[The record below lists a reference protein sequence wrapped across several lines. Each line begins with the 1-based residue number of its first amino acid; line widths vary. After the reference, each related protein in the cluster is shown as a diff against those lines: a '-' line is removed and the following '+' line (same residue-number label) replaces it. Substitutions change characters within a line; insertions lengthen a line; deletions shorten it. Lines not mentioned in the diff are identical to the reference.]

1 MPYFDLY
8 YYTPAESEAPY
19 MTKTTLNSKEMLAKL
34 VSFDTT
40 SVKSNLALIHWVQGY
55 LEEYG
60 VKSHLVYDE
69 TKNKANLHAIVGP
82 AEKAGIVLSGH
93 TDVVPVEG
101 QAWDSDPFE
110 LREQNDLLYARG
122 TCDMKGFIAVAL
134 SKLPEM
140 VKKPLNSPIH
150 FALSYDEEL
159 GCLGAHSLADHIAQ
173 ASVKP
178 KLCVVGEPT
187 LMKTITGHKGICDL
201 ECTVHGKESHSSL
214 APYSVNAVEYAA
226 ELIAHTKSIARRI
239 QNEGPFNRQFDPP
252 FTTVHVGVIKG
263 GTALNIVPN
272 HCEFAIE
279 VRNIPEVNSEDIL
292 EEIRQFAFRHLE
304 PRMKEIDP
312 KTGFDFKYTAG
323 VHSFDIANDN
333 PMVDFVLSLSGA
345 NATEKVSFATEAG
358 IFHNKGIPTVVCGP
372 GSIAQAHKPNEF
384 IAREQLVKCEN
395 FMDRLL
401 DKLRTAA

>member
-1 MPYFDLY
+1 
-8 YYTPAESEAPY
+8 
-19 MTKTTLNSKEMLAKL
+19 MTKTVLSSQEMLARL

-40 SVKSNLALIHWVQGY
+40 SVKTNLELIHWVQNY

-60 VKSHLVYDE
+60 IKSTLIHDE

-82 AEKAGIVLSGH
+82 ADIPGVVLSGH

-101 QAWDSDPFE
+101 QAWDSDPFK

-140 VKKPLNSPIH
+140 VKKPLKSPIH

-159 GCLGAHSLADHIAQ
+159 GCLGAHSLAEYIGKMP
-173 ASVKP
+173 VKP

-187 LMKTITGHKGICDL
+187 SMKTITGHKGICDL

-214 APYSVNAVEYAA
+214 APYAVNAVEYAA
-226 ELIAHTKSIARRI
+226 ELIAYAKSVARRI
-239 QNEGPFNRQFDPP
+239 ANEGPFNKQFDPP
-252 FTTVHVGVIKG
+252 FTTVHVGLVHG

-272 HCEFAIE
+272 KCEFSLE
-279 VRNIPEVNSEDIL
+279 VRNIPEVDSEAVI
-292 EEIRQFAFRHLE
+292 EEIRQYAFKNLE
-304 PRMKEIDP
+304 PRMKDIDP
-312 KTGFDFKYTAG
+312 KTGFEFKYTAG

-333 PMVDFVLSLSGA
+333 PMVDLVLSLSGA
-345 NATEKVSFATEAG
+345 NSTEKVSFATEAG
-358 IFHNKGIPTVVCGP
+358 IFAHEGIPTVVCGP

-384 IAREQLVKCEN
+384 IAKEQLLKCEN

>member
-1 MPYFDLY
+1 
-8 YYTPAESEAPY
+8 
-19 MTKTTLNSKEMLAKL
+19 MTKTVLSSQEMLAKL

-40 SVKSNLALIHWVQGY
+40 SVKTNLELIHWVQGY

-60 VKSHLVYDE
+60 IRSTLIHDE

-82 AEKAGIVLSGH
+82 ADKPGVVLSGH

-101 QAWDSDPFE
+101 QAWDSDPFK
-110 LREQNDLLYARG
+110 LREQNEMLYARG

-140 VKKPLNSPIH
+140 VKKPLKSPIH

-159 GCLGAHSLADHIAQ
+159 GCLGAHSLAEFIGKMP
-173 ASVKP
+173 VKP

-187 LMKTITGHKGICDL
+187 SMKTITGHKGICDL

-214 APYSVNAVEYAA
+214 APYAVNAVEYAA
-226 ELIAHTKSIARRI
+226 ELVAYAKSVARRI
-239 QNEGPFNRQFDPP
+239 GNEGPFNKQFDPP
-252 FTTVHVGVIKG
+252 FTTVHVGVMKG

-272 HCEFAIE
+272 RCEFSLE
-279 VRNIPEVNSEDIL
+279 VRNIPEVDPEQII
-292 EEIRQFAFRHLE
+292 EEIRQYAFKNLE
-304 PRMKEIDP
+304 PRMKDIDP
-312 KTGFDFKYTAG
+312 KSGFEFKYTAG

-333 PMVDFVLSLSGA
+333 PMVDLVLSLSGA
-345 NATEKVSFATEAG
+345 NSTEKVSFATEAG
-358 IFHNKGIPTVVCGP
+358 IFAHQGIPTVVCGP

-384 IAREQLVKCEN
+384 IAKEQLVKCEN
-395 FMDRLL
+395 FMDRLV

>member
-1 MPYFDLY
+1 
-8 YYTPAESEAPY
+8 
-19 MTKTTLNSKEMLAKL
+19 MTKTVLSAQEMLARL

-40 SVKSNLALIHWVQGY
+40 SVKTNLELIHWVQNY
-55 LEEYG
+55 LSEYG
-60 VKSHLVYDE
+60 IKSTLIHDE
-69 TKNKANLHAIVGP
+69 TKNKANLHACVGP
-82 AEKAGIVLSGH
+82 ADKPGVVLSGH

-101 QAWDSDPFE
+101 QAWDSDPFK

-140 VKKPLNSPIH
+140 VRKPLQSPIH

-159 GCLGAHSLADHIAQ
+159 GCLGAHSLAEYIGKMP
-173 ASVKP
+173 VKP

-214 APYSVNAVEYAA
+214 APYAVNAVEYAA
-226 ELIAHTKSIARRI
+226 ELVAYAKSVARRI
-239 QNEGPFNRQFDPP
+239 ANEGPFNKQFDPP
-252 FTTVHVGVIKG
+252 FTTVHVGVFKG

-272 HCEFAIE
+272 KCEFSLE
-279 VRNIPEVNSEDIL
+279 VRNIPEVNAESVI
-292 EEIRQFAFRHLE
+292 EEIRQYAFKNLE
-304 PRMKEIDP
+304 PRMKDIDP
-312 KTGFDFKYTAG
+312 KTGFEFKYTAG

-333 PMVDFVLSLSGA
+333 PMVDLVLSLSGA
-345 NATEKVSFATEAG
+345 NSTEKVSFATEAG
-358 IFHNKGIPTVVCGP
+358 IFANEGIPTVVCGP

-384 IAREQLVKCEN
+384 IAKEQLMKCEH
-395 FMDRLL
+395 FMDRLV
-401 DKLRTAA
+401 DKLRSAA

>member
-1 MPYFDLY
+1 
-8 YYTPAESEAPY
+8 
-19 MTKTTLNSKEMLAKL
+19 MTKTVLTSQEMLSRL

-40 SVKSNLALIHWVQGY
+40 SVKTNLELIHWVQNY
-55 LEEYG
+55 LAEYG
-60 VKSHLVYDE
+60 IKSTLIHDE
-69 TKNKANLHAIVGP
+69 TKSKANLHAIVGP
-82 AEKAGIVLSGH
+82 TDKPGVVLSGH

-101 QAWDSDPFE
+101 QAWESDPFK

-134 SKLPEM
+134 AKLPEM
-140 VKKPLNSPIH
+140 VKKPLLAPIH

-159 GCLGAHSLADHIAQ
+159 GCLGAHSLAEFIGKMP
-173 ASVKP
+173 VKP

-214 APYSVNAVEYAA
+214 APYAVNAVEYAA
-226 ELIAHTKSIARRI
+226 ELVAYAKQVARRI
-239 QNEGPFNRQFDPP
+239 ANEGPFNKAFDPP
-252 FTTVHVGVIKG
+252 FTTVHVGVFKG

-272 HCEFAIE
+272 RCEFSLE
-279 VRNIPEVNSEDIL
+279 VRNIPEVNAESVI
-292 EEIRQFAFRHLE
+292 EEIRQYAFKNLE
-304 PRMKEIDP
+304 PRMKDIDP
-312 KTGFDFKYTAG
+312 KTGFEFKYTAG

-333 PMVDFVLSLSGA
+333 PMVDLVLSLSGA
-345 NATEKVSFATEAG
+345 NSTEKVSFATEAG
-358 IFHNKGIPTVVCGP
+358 IFAHEGIPTVVCGP

-384 IAREQLVKCEN
+384 IAKEQLVKCEH
-395 FMDRLL
+395 FMDRLV